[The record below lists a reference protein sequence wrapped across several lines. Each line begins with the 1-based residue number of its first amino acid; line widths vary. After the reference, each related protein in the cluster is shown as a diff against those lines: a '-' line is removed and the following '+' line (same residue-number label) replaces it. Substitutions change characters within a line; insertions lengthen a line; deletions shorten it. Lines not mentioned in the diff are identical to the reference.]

1 MKKLIILALLLVNIY
16 AYSQQNLPSVNIFDL
31 NGNIFNTDSIHNNG
45 KPVIISFWATWCKPC
60 IQELN
65 AISDV
70 YEEWQA
76 NTGVKLYAI
85 SIDDQ
90 RTSATVAGF
99 VKGKNWP
106 FIILKDTNQ
115 ELKRLL
121 GINNIPYVIILDSKR
136 HIVWT
141 HTSYSMGS
149 EEEII
154 NKVNEI
160 LNIKVE

>member
-1 MKKLIILALLLVNIY
+1 MKKIILIALAFISISS
-16 AYSQQNLPSVNIFDL
+16 YSQNRLPSVNIFDI

-45 KPVIISFWATWCKPC
+45 NPVIISFWATWCKPC

-70 YEEWQA
+70 YDEWVA

-99 VKGKNWP
+99 VKGKSWP
-106 FIILKDTNQ
+106 FVILKDTNQ

-121 GINNIPYVIILDSKR
+121 GINNIPYLIVLDSNR
-136 HIVWT
+136 NIVWT

-154 NKVNEI
+154 DFVNS
-160 LNIKVE
+160 LIKQ

>member
-16 AYSQQNLPSVNIFDL
+16 AYSQNNFPSVNIFDL

-90 RTSATVAGF
+90 RTSATVTGF

-121 GINNIPYVIILDSKR
+121 GINNIPYVIILDGNR
-136 HIVWT
+136 NIVWT
-141 HTSYSMGS
+141 KTSYSMGS

-160 LNIKVE
+160 LNIQEQ